1 MPRTQT
7 CIRYASHFWSND
19 VDDSAQSTI
28 DDAQKC
34 VLSEHDGFIYIP
46 SGDMAPYKDKLLIRD
61 LLGDRRGNAQRPFE
75 ILGNDRDL
83 PKKRTERETERAQ
96 TAAARESSVPRVK
109 KSGTNIQSV
118 PVSHCH

>member
-61 LLGDRRGNAQRPFE
+61 LLGDRRGNARGPFE
-75 ILGNDRDL
+75 ILGNDRDP
-83 PKKRTERETERAQ
+83 PKKRRQREERANRRS
-96 TAAARESSVPRVK
+96 ARELGSQREKRRVEH
-109 KSGTNIQSV
+109 TV